1 MPEFLQIL
9 YTETDPAG
17 STPALQTLRKI
28 YLGYDIMEDPD
39 ITHLRADHDEKSQR
53 QLQKLILNQKTWCFG
68 QIKSFFTTSVVI
80 HRELGPWAVD
90 FYISQVINKLTRLTA
105 LSNSY
110 IEDRL
115 AHSEKTHLC
124 KLFENISFDASAS
137 ETETGTPIISDKVQQ
152 FINAL
157 PRDGSLAGIVFV
169 EQRATVAVLV
179 HLLSIHPQTL
189 SSFRVGTVVGSSQNA
204 HRSSNINDLADPK
217 EQSQTLER
225 FRAGQLDLVIAT
237 TVLEEGID
245 VPACNLVMCFDEP
258 KNLKSFVQRRGRA
271 RRKESKLVLMLSAVS
286 DKLIEWQR
294 LESDM
299 KRIYADDMRELQ
311 RLAEV
316 EDLEEHDGRYFEVES
331 TG

>member
-28 YLGYDIMEDPD
+28 YLGYDIMEDPY
-39 ITHLRADHDEKSQR
+39 ITHLRADQDEKSQR

-68 QIKSFFTTSVVI
+68 QIKSFFATSVVI
-80 HRELGPWAVD
+80 YRELGPWAVD

-124 KLFENISFDASAS
+124 KLFGNISFDPSAS
-137 ETETGTPIISDKVQQ
+137 GTETGTPIISDKVQQ
-152 FINAL
+152 FINAF

-169 EQRATVAVLV
+169 EQRATVAVLA
-179 HLLSIHPQTL
+179 HLLSIHPQTHSL
-189 SSFRVGTVVGSSQNA
+189 FRVGTVVGSSQNA

-271 RRKESKLVLMLSAVS
+271 RRKESKLVLMQSAVS

-299 KRIYADDMRELQ
+299 KRIYADDMRKLQ

-316 EDLEEHDGRYFEVES
+316 EDFEEHDGRYFEVES